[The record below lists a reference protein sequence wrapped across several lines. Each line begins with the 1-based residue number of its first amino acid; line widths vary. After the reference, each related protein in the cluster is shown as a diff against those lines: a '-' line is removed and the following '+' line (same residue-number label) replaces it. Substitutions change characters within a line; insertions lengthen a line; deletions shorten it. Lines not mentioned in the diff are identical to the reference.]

1 MTVRRTHDEPS
12 PGLSCFTVTTE
23 KSLQPSS
30 YIYFVSFL
38 LVLFDPSRTNIDSLQ
53 VLCLMAPKHDRV
65 YAHGRSKFVAP
76 SARLVIDSDDERD
89 PEYVLPS
96 TATPSRAARAQSYAQ
111 KGGVRHSHCLLV

>member
-1 MTVRRTHDEPS
+1 M
-12 PGLSCFTVTTE
+12 
-23 KSLQPSS
+23 
-30 YIYFVSFL
+30 

-89 PEYVLPS
+89 PEYVPPH
-96 TATPSRAARAQSYAQ
+96 TATPSYASRDARVTPKKVESSVVTASQSDEECTIT
-111 KGGVRHSHCLLV
+111 GTPSG